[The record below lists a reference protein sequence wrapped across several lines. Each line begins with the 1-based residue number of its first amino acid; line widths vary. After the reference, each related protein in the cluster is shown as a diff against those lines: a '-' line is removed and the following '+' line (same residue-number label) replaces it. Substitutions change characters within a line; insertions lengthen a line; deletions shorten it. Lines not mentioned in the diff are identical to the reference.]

1 MEREK
6 LYKAL
11 LEDEGF
17 KGSSLSILNNHIY
30 SAHPN
35 VIVNFISRDPVDFRL
50 GSEISE
56 CFDEN
61 EELSDHGSEVKY
73 FAKVTSDEYIIP
85 NARQVKYFSS
95 KFKLMDGFQ
104 GLYSVEHVDLYGSEL
119 LTTTPPSITCITLEN
134 HSKAII
140 NLKEQSKYGG
150 IELSGVSLKGNNSEL
165 SMKAEVEDKVK
176 EGKFYLWITGGNSRA
191 ELDLRK
197 LKIDN
202 LEVFFNHS
210 DSNHYIHLKISP
222 DTRVNFGFWNGD
234 PKGVKVIVEGGGDI
248 GAQELINSGV
258 YYEQREND

>member
-104 GLYSVEHVDLYGSEL
+104 GMYTVDNVDLYGSEL
-119 LTTTPPSITCITLEN
+119 TTITPPSITCLTLEN
-134 HSKAII
+134 YSKAII
-140 NLKEQSKYGG
+140 NLKEQSKHGG
-150 IELSGVSLKGNNSEL
+150 IKLSGIAIKGKNTEII
-165 SMKAEVEDKVK
+165 MKAEVEDKIK
-176 EGKFYLWITGGNSRA
+176 EGKFYLWITGENGRA

-197 LKIDN
+197 LELN
-202 LEVFFNHS
+202 ELEVFFNHS
-210 DSNHYIHLKISP
+210 DPNHYIHLKVSP
-222 DTRVNFGFWNGD
+222 DTEVNFGFWNGD
-234 PKGVKVIVEGGGDI
+234 TKGVKVILEGGSSI
-248 GAQELINSGV
+248 NASELINSGV
-258 YYEQREND
+258 EYEQR

>member
-1 MEREK
+1 MDREK

-30 SAHPN
+30 TAHPN

-50 GSEISE
+50 GGEISD
-56 CFDEN
+56 CFEEN
-61 EELSDHGSEVKY
+61 EELSDYGSEVKY
-73 FAKVTSDEYIIP
+73 LAKVVNDDYVFP

-95 KFKLMDGFQ
+95 KFKLKDGFQ

-119 LTTTPPSITCITLEN
+119 VTTTPPSITYITLEN

-150 IELSGVSLKGNNSEL
+150 IKLSGAAINGSETELSI
-165 SMKAEVEDKVK
+165 KAEVEDEIK
-176 EGKFYLWITGGNSRA
+176 GGAFYLRIIGENSKV

-197 LKIDN
+197 LKLDK
-202 LEVFFNHS
+202 LETIFNHS
-210 DSNHYIHLKISP
+210 GPNHYLHLKVSP
-222 DTRVNFGFWNGD
+222 DTRVNFGFWNGSTE
-234 PKGVKVIVEGGGDI
+234 GVKVIVEGGI
-248 GAQELINSGV
+248 VNAKELINSGV
-258 YYEQREND
+258 DYEQR

>member
-73 FAKVTSDEYIIP
+73 IVKVVSGGYIIP
-85 NARQVKYFSS
+85 NARQIKYFSS
-95 KFKLMDGFQ
+95 KFKLKDGFQ

-119 LTTTPPSITCITLEN
+119 VTTTPPSITCITMEN

-140 NLKEQSKYGG
+140 NLKEQSKYVG
-150 IELSGVSLKGNNSEL
+150 IELSGVAINGEEAEL
-165 SMKAEVEDKVK
+165 IIKAEVEDKVK
-176 EGKFYLWITGGNSRA
+176 GGEFYLRITGDNSRA
-191 ELDLRK
+191 ELDFRK
-197 LKIDN
+197 LKVEQV
-202 LEVFFNHS
+202 EVFFNHS
-210 DSNHYIHLKISP
+210 GPNHHIHIKVGSS
-222 DTRVNFGFWNGD
+222 TRVKFGFWNGD
-234 PKGVKVIVEGGGDI
+234 TKGVKVIVEGGI
-248 GAQELINSGV
+248 VNASELINSGV
-258 YYEQREND
+258 EYEIR

>member
-35 VIVNFISRDPVDFRL
+35 VIINYISRDPVDFRL

-56 CFDEN
+56 CFEEN

-95 KFKLMDGFQ
+95 KFKLMDEFQ

-119 LTTTPPSITCITLEN
+119 TTITPPSISCINLEN
-134 HSKAII
+134 HSRAII
-140 NLKEQSKYGG
+140 NLKEHSKHGG
-150 IELSGVSLKGNNSEL
+150 IKLSGIAIKGKNTEII
-165 SMKAEVEDKVK
+165 MKAEVEDKIK
-176 EGKFYLWITGGNSRA
+176 EGKFYLWITGENSRA

-197 LKIDN
+197 LELN
-202 LEVFFNHS
+202 ELEVFFNHS
-210 DSNHYIHLKISP
+210 DPNHYIHLKVSP
-222 DTRVNFGFWNGD
+222 ETKVNFGFWNSD
-234 PKGVKVIVEGGGDI
+234 TKGVRVIVEGGSSI
-248 GAQELINSGV
+248 NASELINSGV
-258 YYEQREND
+258 DYEQR

>member
-35 VIVNFISRDPVDFRL
+35 VIINFISRDPVDFRL

-95 KFKLMDGFQ
+95 KFKLMDEFQ
-104 GLYSVEHVDLYGSEL
+104 GLYSVKNVDLYGSQL
-119 LTTTPPSITCITLEN
+119 ITTTPPSITCLSLESY
-134 HSKAII
+134 SKAVI
-140 NLKEQSKYGG
+140 NLKERSRYGG
-150 IELSGVSLKGNNSEL
+150 VELSEISLKGTETEL
-165 SMKAEVEDKVK
+165 NLEAEVEDKVK
-176 EGKFYLWITGGNSRA
+176 DGEFYLRITGENSRA

-197 LKIDN
+197 LKIDK

-210 DSNHYIHLKISP
+210 GPNHYIHLKVSP
-222 DTRVNFGFWNGD
+222 DTIVNFGFWNGD
-234 PKGVKVIVEGGGDI
+234 PKGVKVILEGGSSI
-248 GAQELINSGV
+248 NASELINSGV
-258 YYEQREND
+258 DYE

>member
-56 CFDEN
+56 CFEED

-119 LTTTPPSITCITLEN
+119 TTIFPPSISLIALKNNSKVNLNLIKKSKFGRVFLHNITV
-134 HSKAII
+134 
-140 NLKEQSKYGG
+140 Q
-150 IELSGVSLKGNNSEL
+150 GNNCEIL
-165 SMKAEVEDKVK
+165 MEAKVK
-176 EGKFYLWITGGNSRA
+176 DNTITEDFRIIVEGSDNKIDV
-191 ELDLRK
+191 DLRK
-197 LKIDN
+197 LAIGHFK
-202 LEVFFNHS
+202 LFFNS
-210 DSNHYIHLKISP
+210 SGSNNYVNIKVGKKTDVL
-222 DTRVNFGFWNGD
+222 VNFWSNETE
-234 PKGVKVIVEGGGDI
+234 GVKVIIEGGRNVNVDDLVNNNV
-248 GAQELINSGV
+248 E
-258 YYEQREND
+258 YEIR

>member
-1 MEREK
+1 MDREK

-30 SAHPN
+30 FAHPN
-35 VIVNFISRDPVDFRL
+35 VIINYISRDPVDFRL

-56 CFDEN
+56 CFEEN

-73 FAKVTSDEYIIP
+73 FAKITSDKYIIP

-95 KFKLMDGFQ
+95 KFKLMDEFQ

-119 LTTTPPSITCITLEN
+119 VTTTPPSITCITMEN

-150 IELSGVSLKGNNSEL
+150 IELSGVAINGEEIEL
-165 SMKAEVEDKVK
+165 IIKAEVEDKVK
-176 EGKFYLWITGGNSRA
+176 GGEFYLRITGENSRA

-197 LKIDN
+197 LKIDK

-210 DSNHYIHLKISP
+210 GPNHYINLKVSP
-222 DTRVNFGFWNGD
+222 DTVVNFGFWNGYT
-234 PKGVKVIVEGGGDI
+234 KGVKVIVEGGI
-248 GAQELINSGV
+248 VNAKELINSGV
-258 YYEQREND
+258 AYEQR

>member
-119 LTTTPPSITCITLEN
+119 VTTTPPSITCLSLESY
-134 HSKAII
+134 SKAVI
-140 NLKEQSKYGG
+140 NLKERSRYGG
-150 IELSGVSLKGNNSEL
+150 VELSEISLKGTETEL
-165 SMKAEVEDKVK
+165 NLEAEVEDKVK
-176 EGKFYLWITGGNSRA
+176 GGEFYLRITGENSRA

-197 LKIDN
+197 LKIDK

-210 DSNHYIHLKISP
+210 GPNHYIHLKVSP
-222 DTRVNFGFWNGD
+222 DTIVNFGFWNGD
-234 PKGVKVIVEGGGDI
+234 TKGVKVIIEGGSSI
-248 GAQELINSGV
+248 NAKELINSGV
-258 YYEQREND
+258 DYEIR

>member
-73 FAKVTSDEYIIP
+73 FAKVTSNEYIIP

-95 KFKLMDGFQ
+95 KFKLKDGFQ

-119 LTTTPPSITCITLEN
+119 VTTTPPPITCITMEN

-140 NLKEQSKYGG
+140 NLKEQGKYGG
-150 IELSGVSLKGNNSEL
+150 IELSGVAINGEETEL
-165 SMKAEVEDKVK
+165 IIKAEVEDKVK
-176 EGKFYLWITGGNSRA
+176 GGEFYLRITGDNSKA

-197 LKIDN
+197 LKLDK

-210 DSNHYIHLKISP
+210 GPNHYIHLKVSP
-222 DTRVNFGFWNGD
+222 DTVVNFGFWNGD
-234 PKGVKVIVEGGGDI
+234 TKGVKVILEGGSSI
-248 GAQELINSGV
+248 NASELINSGV
-258 YYEQREND
+258 DYEQR

>member
-104 GLYSVEHVDLYGSEL
+104 GLYSVEHVDLYGSQL
-119 LTTTPPSITCITLEN
+119 ATITPPSITCITMEN

-140 NLKEQSKYGG
+140 NLKEQSKYGEEA
-150 IELSGVSLKGNNSEL
+150 ELII
-165 SMKAEVEDKVK
+165 KAGVEDKVK
-176 EGKFYLWITGGNSRA
+176 GGEFYLRITGENGRA

-197 LKIDN
+197 LELN
-202 LEVFFNHS
+202 ELEVFFNHS
-210 DSNHYIHLKISP
+210 DPNHYIHLKVSP
-222 DTRVNFGFWNGD
+222 DTKVNFGFWNGD
-234 PKGVKVIVEGGGDI
+234 PKGVKIIVEGGSSI
-248 GAQELINSGV
+248 NASELINSGV
-258 YYEQREND
+258 EYEQR

>member
-104 GLYSVEHVDLYGSEL
+104 GLYSVEHVDLY
-119 LTTTPPSITCITLEN
+119 
-134 HSKAII
+134 
-140 NLKEQSKYGG
+140 
-150 IELSGVSLKGNNSEL
+150 
-165 SMKAEVEDKVK
+165 
-176 EGKFYLWITGGNSRA
+176 
-191 ELDLRK
+191 
-197 LKIDN
+197 
-202 LEVFFNHS
+202 
-210 DSNHYIHLKISP
+210 
-222 DTRVNFGFWNGD
+222 
-234 PKGVKVIVEGGGDI
+234 
-248 GAQELINSGV
+248 
-258 YYEQREND
+258 

>member
-73 FAKVTSDEYIIP
+73 F
-85 NARQVKYFSS
+85 SS

-104 GLYSVEHVDLYGSEL
+104 GLYSVEHVDLYGSQL
-119 LTTTPPSITCITLEN
+119 ATITPPSITCITMEN

-150 IELSGVSLKGNNSEL
+150 IELSGVAINGEETEL
-165 SMKAEVEDKVK
+165 IIKAEVEDEVK
-176 EGKFYLWITGGNSRA
+176 GGDFYLRITGENSRV

-197 LKIDN
+197 LKIN
-202 LEVFFNHS
+202 KLEVFFNHS
-210 DSNHYIHLKISP
+210 GPNHYIHLKVSP
-222 DTRVNFGFWNGD
+222 DTIVNFGFWNGD
-234 PKGVKVIVEGGGDI
+234 PKSVKVIVEGGI
-248 GAQELINSGV
+248 VNASELINSGV
-258 YYEQREND
+258 EYEQR